1 MGWLCCRTVL
11 IALRE
16 TCIFTT
22 ARAATFVAAKAARVP
37 HGRAAVV
44 RRRRSLTNGDSRD
57 KATCIH
63 GRLAYAFVRLRRP
76 KAPLRELFLP
86 RPPDDVRSALP
97 ILALAC
103 VLRGKR
109 RARTPCPPSMRH
121 GGGRRAAFDSRK
133 PCIFKSPYLD
143 AFSPMRQTEEG
154 PGTPPAGLCST
165 LCCNPARRQKMYS
178 KDIGFVSVRDIAVFH
193 PYRLSR
199 G

>member
-1 MGWLCCRTVL
+1 MGSAGAIPSNPWTALLLFSTSSVEKPLSYSGNTQLLVQRDKCLFRVMTNPVLRSLSGLSRKNGWWQVRKSFAALLSVSQSRLCGCGRYWLSLAFCTENAVL
-11 IALRE
+11 ALR
-16 TCIFTT
+16 
-22 ARAATFVAAKAARVP
+22 A
-37 HGRAAVV
+37 
-44 RRRRSLTNGDSRD
+44 
-57 KATCIH
+57 
-63 GRLAYAFVRLRRP
+63 
-76 KAPLRELFLP
+76 
-86 RPPDDVRSALP
+86 
-97 ILALAC
+97 
-103 VLRGKR
+103 
-109 RARTPCPPSMRH
+109 PPSMRH
-121 GGGRRAAFDSRK
+121 GGGRRATLDFRK